1 LPLGWVSEKT
11 EIWQREI
18 LIRQKIVR
26 RLAETYHTVCV
37 ELQEA
42 FNNACQRAPASYW
55 IWDGV
60 HPMPAGHELI
70 ARLWIKKVRKEL
82 TFLKD

>member
-1 LPLGWVSEKT
+1 MTCLFFSKATIFDGGSL
-11 EIWQREI
+11 
-18 LIRQKIVR
+18 LRQKIVR
-26 RLAETYHTVCV
+26 TLAEIYHAVFV
-37 ELQEA
+37 EPQEP
-42 FNNACQRAPASYW
+42 FNYACQRAPASYW

-70 ARLWIKKVRKEL
+70 ARLWIKEVKKEL